1 MGFFLMQLSLSQR
14 VARCVHHATVDG
26 EATILVVARGELET
40 ARAMVGDRPV
50 IVCAA
55 GQQVREFL
63 RHYEMKLAEEYQPKR
78 RTKR

>member
-1 MGFFLMQLSLSQR
+1 MQLSLPQR

-26 EATILVVARGELET
+26 EATILVVSRDQLET
-40 ARAMVGDRPV
+40 ARAMVGNRPV

-63 RHYEMKLAEEYQPKR
+63 RHYEMKLAEEYRPKR
-78 RTKR
+78 KARR